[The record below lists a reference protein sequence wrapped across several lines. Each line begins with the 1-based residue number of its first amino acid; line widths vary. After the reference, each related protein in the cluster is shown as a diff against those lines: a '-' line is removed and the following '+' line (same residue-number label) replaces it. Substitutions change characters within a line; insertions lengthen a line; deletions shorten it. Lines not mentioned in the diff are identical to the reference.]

1 MRRKYAITAGM
12 RTILLVLSV
21 AASCGGNDAGDV
33 SGTVHGATISVGDS
47 VSAAITVNTN
57 QHGAAILLT
66 STGNSCTDLMNRV
79 EHPSER
85 AVIVTVED
93 VMGLTLT
100 TPTVPGTY
108 SIYQGGQAPP
118 KAATLQV
125 LVDDLNCQRVANMG
139 AKATSGTV
147 TISSISGNHFAGSFD
162 VVLDS
167 TDHLKGTFDP
177 TECPAIQSTID
188 NAGSA
193 ASCQ

>member
-1 MRRKYAITAGM
+1 M
-12 RTILLVLSV
+12 VLTV
-21 AASCGGNDAGDV
+21 LAACGGDDAGAV
-33 SGTVHGATISVGDS
+33 SGTVHGTGISVGDS
-47 VSAAITVNTN
+47 VSAAIAVNVN

-66 STGNSCTDLMNRV
+66 STGNACTDLMNDV
-79 EHPSER
+79 EHPGER
-85 AVIVTVED
+85 AVIITVED

-118 KAATLQV
+118 KAATLGV
-125 LVDDLNCQRVANMG
+125 LVDDLNCMRVDNMG

-147 TISSISGNHFAGSFD
+147 TISDISGNHFAGSFD

-167 TDHLKGTFDP
+167 TDHIKGTFDP
-177 TECPAIQSTID
+177 MECPAIQSVID
-188 NAGSA
+188 NAGSG